1 MKIEKQLEV
10 LASHKAQFDKHIKQH
25 INHDGSLRPL
35 TFKTFQIN
43 VGAKCNQTCSHCHV
57 NASPKRTE
65 MMDIKTVN
73 ACLKVISEI
82 PDIET
87 VDITGGAPEMN
98 VNFRYLVEES
108 VKLKKHVIDRCN
120 LTILEYPGFEYLY
133 DFLSSHNVEMV
144 ASLPHFSSSFTDH
157 QRGRGVF
164 ELSITAL
171 EKLNR
176 LGYGKDKTLNLV
188 YNPIGNFLSAPQ
200 KQLEREF
207 KENLKRRFNIVFNN
221 LYCINNLPINRYLT
235 QLQKKGRFESY
246 MELLVNSFNPATL
259 DGLMCR
265 HQISVGYDG
274 KVYDC
279 DFNQMLELL
288 IPSFGS
294 IKEFDYDKFINRKII
309 IANHCFGC
317 TAGSG
322 SSCSGEI
329 ASKEETSEI
338 NN

>member
-1 MKIEKQLEV
+1 MKIEKQLES
-10 LASHKAQFDKHIKQH
+10 LASHPDQFDNYIKQH

-57 NASPKRTE
+57 NASPNRTE
-65 MMDIKTVN
+65 MMDRKIVD
-73 ACLKVISEI
+73 ACLKIISQI
-82 PDIET
+82 DDIET

-98 VNFRYLVEES
+98 ENFRYLVEES
-108 VKLKKHVIDRCN
+108 TKLNKHVIDRCN
-120 LTILEYPGFEYLY
+120 LTILEYSGFEYLY
-133 DFLSSHNVEMV
+133 DFLSNHNVEIV
-144 ASLPHFSSSFTDH
+144 ASLPHFSASFTNR

-164 ELSITAL
+164 EQSITAL
-171 EKLNR
+171 KKLNK
-176 LGYGKDKTLNLV
+176 LGYGTDKTLNLV
-188 YNPIGNFLSAPQ
+188 YNPIGTFLSAPQ

-207 KENLKRRFNIVFNN
+207 KENLNRKFGVTFNN

-235 QLQKKGRFESY
+235 QLHKKGKFTSY

-265 HQISVGYDG
+265 HQISVSYDG

-279 DFNQMLELL
+279 DFNQMLDLT
-288 IPSFGS
+288 IPSFS
-294 IKEFDYDKFINRKII
+294 NIEDFDYDKFINRKIE

-317 TAGSG
+317 TAGAG
-322 SSCSGEI
+322 SSCGGEI
-329 ASKEETSEI
+329 ASDSQ
-338 NN
+338 